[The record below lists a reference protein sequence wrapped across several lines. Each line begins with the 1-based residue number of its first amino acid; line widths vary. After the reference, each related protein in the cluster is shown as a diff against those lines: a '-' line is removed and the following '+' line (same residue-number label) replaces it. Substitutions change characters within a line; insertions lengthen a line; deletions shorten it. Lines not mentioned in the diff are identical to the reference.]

1 MVEAARAGS
10 WHDGSGLRRR
20 GEPDTGGKTHSGSEK
35 CQKRSIANFHLSQI
49 QIASGQDL
57 HPREM
62 TSAFFAPRS
71 SLGQILNLSA
81 DRSRSRSTS
90 IYDSPS
96 TAHLTGLEVPAM
108 LGVHASLDHVATT
121 VVGV

>member
-1 MVEAARAGS
+1 VKSAK
-10 WHDGSGLRRR
+10 SG
-20 GEPDTGGKTHSGSEK
+20 
-35 CQKRSIANFHLSQI
+35 RSRISILSQI

-62 TSAFFAPRS
+62 ISALSRAEVISR
-71 SLGQILNLSA
+71 QILNLSA

-96 TAHLTGLEVPAM
+96 TAHLMGLQAPAM
-108 LGVHASLDHVATT
+108 LGVQASLDHVATA
-121 VVGV
+121 VVSV

>member
-1 MVEAARAGS
+1 MLAE
-10 WHDGSGLRRR
+10 
-20 GEPDTGGKTHSGSEK
+20 KTHSVVEK

-62 TSAFFAPRS
+62 TSALSRAEVPR
-71 SLGQILNLSA
+71 GQTLNLSA

-96 TAHLTGLEVPAM
+96 TAHLTGLQAPAM
-108 LGVHASLDHVATT
+108 LSVHASPDLIATA
-121 VVGV
+121 VVSV